1 MLGVACQGAS
11 LVEIVDPLESWG
23 RWDEGA
29 TLWYEWVSG
38 LDVLLE
44 RRWRHEGSAL
54 QVVLAF
60 ALHERDLL
68 L

>member
-1 MLGVACQGAS
+1 LQSQGAS
-11 LVEIVDPLESWG
+11 LVKIVDPLESYDG
-23 RWDEGA
+23 SDEGA
-29 TLWYEWVSG
+29 ALWYEWVSS
-38 LDVLLE
+38 LNVLLE
-44 RRWRHEGSAL
+44 RRWRCEGSAL